1 MLNQEPAKF
10 VRKVQY
16 HETQLPTSCSLSCVS
31 TKFSKEVAYP
41 SPTGQDTK
49 SQHRKS
55 WVAPVLTHSGLDR
68 PFNVL

>member
-49 SQHRKS
+49 S
-55 WVAPVLTHSGLDR
+55 HSTERALGSACTYPLR
-68 PFNVL
+68 A

>member
-49 SQHRKS
+49 S
-55 WVAPVLTHSGLDR
+55 HSTERAG
-68 PFNVL
+68 